1 MMEDLLPLVPMSQ
14 TVLWAGFVVFVRV
27 SAMMAVLPAFGDQP
41 VPMRVRL
48 VLSLMFTLIIAP
60 AVAPTIGPMP
70 DALLPSAALLVP
82 EAVAGLFFGVFLRF
96 FILALQIAG
105 SIAAQSTSL
114 SQIFGGSAGVDPQPA
129 IGHVLVVAGTALAAL
144 SGLHVQA
151 AAYMILSYDM
161 VPFGVGLHADVVLQA
176 GVAEVTRCFALGFT
190 LSAPFLIAS
199 LIYNVILGVINRAM
213 PQLMVSFVGAPAIT
227 AGGLFLLL
235 LTAPVI
241 LSVWMI
247 AFSAFMESPFGTWP

>member
-1 MMEDLLPLVPMSQ
+1 MDDLLPLLPLSQ
-14 TVLWAGFVVFVRV
+14 SVLWTGFVVFVRV
-27 SAMMAVLPAFGDQP
+27 SAVMAVLPAFGDQP

-48 VLSLMFTLIIAP
+48 VLSVMFTLVVAP

-70 DALLPSAALLVP
+70 DDLLRSVTHLGP
-82 EAVAGLFFGVFLRF
+82 EALAGLFFGIFLRF

-114 SQIFGGSAGVDPQPA
+114 SQIFGGTAGVDPQPA

-151 AAYMILSYDM
+151 AAYMIQSYVL
-161 VPFGVGLHADVVLQA
+161 VPYGVGLQPDLVMQV
-176 GVAEVTRCFALGFT
+176 GISEVSRCFGLGFT
-190 LSAPFLIAS
+190 LAAPFLIAS

-241 LSVWMI
+241 LSVWMV
-247 AFSAFMESPFGTWP
+247 AFSAFMAEPFGAWP